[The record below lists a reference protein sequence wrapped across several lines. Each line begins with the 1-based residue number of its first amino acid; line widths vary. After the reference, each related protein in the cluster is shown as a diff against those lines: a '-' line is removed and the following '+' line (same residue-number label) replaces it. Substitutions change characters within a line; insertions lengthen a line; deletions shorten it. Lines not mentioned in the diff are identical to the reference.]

1 MTETRKPWRG
11 VHVATALPFNEDF
24 SVDFDAYAEHV
35 RFLANAGCDG
45 VAPNGSLGEY
55 QTLSEEERGRVIST
69 AVEAA
74 PEGFTVMAGVGAYS
88 ALQSVKWAE
97 QAAEA
102 GASSLML
109 LPPNAYRA
117 NEDEVVEHYRRVA
130 AVGLPIVAYN
140 NPIDTKVDLTPQL
153 IARLHGEGLI
163 VGVKEFTG
171 DVRRAYE
178 IKELAPEVDLLIG
191 TDDTVVEM
199 GLAGAVGWV
208 AGYPNAIPES
218 TLELYR
224 LSTSG
229 DVADLARARTSA
241 APTRSRN
248 LPRRWTCSSV
258 PTTPSSK
265 WAWPVPWAGWPATR
279 TPSRS
284 PHLSCTASPP
294 RATFL
299 LALPAPLGQQ
309 DRIRPGH
316 QAVHGHRGPAGRS
329 VPPPARPPERSSPGR
344 SYQGHRSSPR
354 QGLQISKT
362 KGLGP
367 SSTAVTCLRDL
378 VAAVNGDNRT
388 RRIPVLRKGAHRE
401 RSHRVGRPA
410 TEAVHIVR
418 V

>member
-1 MTETRKPWRG
+1 MTETRKPWHG
-11 VHVATALPFNEDF
+11 VHVATALPFKDDF

-102 GASSLML
+102 GAASLML

-117 NEDEVVEHYRRVA
+117 NDDEVVDHYRRVA

-140 NPIDTKVDLTPQL
+140 NPIDTKVDLTPHL

-178 IKELAPEVDLLIG
+178 IKELAPGVDLIIG

-229 DVADLARARTSA
+229 DVADLVRAREIYTDLHS
-241 APTRSRN
+241 
-248 LPRRWTCSSV
+248 LLRWD
-258 PTTPSSK
+258 SK
-265 WAWPVPWAGWPATR
+265 TEFVQ
-279 TPSRS
+279 SIK
-284 PHLSCTASPP
+284 LSMDIVGLRGGACRPP
-294 RATFL
+294 RG
-299 LALPAPLGQQ
+299 PLT
-309 DRIRPGH
+309 
-316 QAVHGHRGPAGRS
+316 
-329 VPPPARPPERSSPGR
+329 PEA
-344 SYQGHRSSPR
+344 H
-354 QGLQISKT
+354 
-362 KGLGP
+362 
-367 SSTAVTCLRDL
+367 
-378 VAAVNGDNRT
+378 AAVVKD
-388 RRIPVLRKGAHRE
+388 
-401 RSHRVGRPA
+401 
-410 TEAVHIVR
+410 TEAALAKGYK
-418 V
+418 